1 LVTTLPAP
9 IVHPFPIVKPGMM
22 VVLPPIQQSSPMVT
36 LPPYSIPLRR
46 DWTPVSC
53 VAPNIDT

>member
-9 IVHPFPIVKPGMM
+9 IVHPLPIVTPGMM

-36 LPPYSIPLRR
+36 LPPYSMPARR
-46 DWTPVSC
+46 EATPVSC
-53 VAPNIDT
+53 VAPKMDT